1 MAEPMKYPPEEF
13 QAFLASVAARI
24 DPELLA
30 ELRAAHD
37 GYGFW
42 CVAHNEGQDCC
53 VDWLTALP
61 ESAGRVAVDPE
72 EKPA

>member
-1 MAEPMKYPPEEF
+1 MAEPIKYPSEEF
-13 QAFLASVAARI
+13 QAFLGSVAARI

-37 GYGFW
+37 EYGFW

-53 VDWLTALP
+53 VDWLTAP
-61 ESAGRVAVDPE
+61 PAAVDQPKE
-72 EKPA
+72 D